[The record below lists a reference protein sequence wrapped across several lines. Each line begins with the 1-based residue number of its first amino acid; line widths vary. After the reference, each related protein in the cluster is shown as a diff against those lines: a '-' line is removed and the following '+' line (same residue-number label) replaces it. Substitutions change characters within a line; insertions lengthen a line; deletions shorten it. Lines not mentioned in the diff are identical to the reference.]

1 MRGLCVGLV
10 CFLNGLFGCLAKVN
24 ADEKMVASSDR
35 PNFVV
40 IFCDD
45 LGYGDLGCF
54 GHPTIQTPHLDAMAS
69 EGLLATQ
76 FYVAAS
82 VCTPSRAG
90 LMTGRYPIRNGMCG
104 KRRVLFPDS
113 IGGLPQSETT
123 LATMLGDSGYA
134 TSMVG
139 KWHLGHLPEYL
150 PTSHGFDRYYGI
162 PYSNDMDRVASDDP
176 EKKGRKVF
184 WNAMP
189 SDFNVPMFEGTAVAG
204 CEIVERPV
212 DQTTLTHRYTDRAI
226 SEIERMKDEP
236 FFLYLAHSLPHVPL
250 FRSDAFVGHSAAGIY
265 GDVIEEIDHGVG
277 QIMETL
283 KKLELDSKTLVVFT
297 SDNGPW
303 LVFNDHGGSAGPLRN
318 GKGTTFEGGMRVP
331 ALFWMPGRIEA
342 GRRDSGLSSTL
353 DLLPTFAAM
362 SGAAPPEK
370 SLDGYD
376 LSPWLFDASES
387 PRHEMF
393 FYRDVRLMAIRSD
406 HHKAHYITQDSY
418 VRDSRPTEHDP
429 PLVFD
434 LSIDLRERNDVG
446 QQHPELVERFAKL
459 RTKHES
465 TLEATESQLDRKP

>member
-1 MRGLCVGLV
+1 MCRLHSGLLLCLT
-10 CFLNGLFGCLAKVN
+10 GLFAIVAN
-24 ADEKMVASSDR
+24 VRADDGEAATADR

-54 GHPTIQTPHLDAMAS
+54 GHPTIQTPALDAMAS

-90 LMTGRYPIRNGMCG
+90 LMTGRYPIRTGMCG

-113 IGGLPQSETT
+113 IGGLPKSETT
-123 LATMLGDSGYA
+123 IATMLRESGYA

-139 KWHLGHLPEYL
+139 KWHLGHRPEYL

-176 EKKGRKVF
+176 DKKGRKVF

-189 SDFNVPMFEGTAVAG
+189 SDFNVPMLEGTAKAG

-212 DQTTLTHRYTDRAI
+212 DQTTLTRRYTDRAI
-226 SEIERMKDEP
+226 AEIERMRGEP

-277 QIMETL
+277 RILQTL
-283 KKLELDSKTLVVFT
+283 RTLELDSKTLVVFT

-331 ALFWMPGRIEA
+331 ALFWMPGRIA
-342 GRRDSGLSSTL
+342 AARRDSGLSSTL

-362 SGAAPPEK
+362 SGASPPDK
-370 SLDGYD
+370 TLDGYD
-376 LSPWLFDASES
+376 LSGWLFDAAPS

-406 HHKAHYITQDSY
+406 NHKAHYITQDSY
-418 VRDSRPTEHDP
+418 VRDSRPTTHDP

-434 LSIDLRERNDVG
+434 LRIDLRERNDLST
-446 QQHPELVERFAKL
+446 QSPEWTERFAEL
-459 RTKHES
+459 RKRHEA
-465 TLEATESQLDRKP
+465 TLEPPESQLDRKP